1 MPASPS
7 RNKPSVR
14 DASFRVTSESVA
26 LRAVRRG
33 FTLIE
38 LLVVIAIIAV
48 LVALLLPAVQ
58 QAREAA
64 RRSQCRNNLKQI
76 GIAIHNYHEVF
87 NLMPIGYV
95 DTATVTNAATQDGGW
110 SWAAQI
116 LPQLDQGALFAKFDF
131 RAHPHGLL
139 APEVGN
145 TTAGAT
151 SLAVFACPSDTKP
164 TTRKSGS
171 SDPAATSTANGVVT
185 AAATSSYVGN
195 SGPFNAQFCD
205 QTVAG
210 YQSVRSV
217 GAFRVN
223 IGLSFKD
230 FRDGLSNGMLV
241 GETNWSQTR
250 NNLLY
255 GSVQNGGGADCTDL
269 SEYRT
274 NPYNHLRST
283 NTTMN
288 AMAPVFPNKYFTAF
302 ASQHVG
308 GAHFLMGDGSVHFLS
323 ENIENTSTNFT
334 DPGVTANG
342 PYGLYQRLSA
352 IADGQPLGEF

>member
-1 MPASPS
+1 MTSSTGCNEVSVQDAS
-7 RNKPSVR
+7 RNRAPGSAAKR
-14 DASFRVTSESVA
+14 RVHP
-26 LRAVRRG
+26 G

-76 GIAIHNYHEVF
+76 GVAIHNYHEVF
-87 NLMPIGYV
+87 GLMPIGYV
-95 DTATVTNAATQDGGW
+95 DTATVTAAATQDGGW

-116 LPQLDQGALFAKFDF
+116 LPQLDQGTLFAKFDF
-131 RAHPHGLL
+131 RAHPHGTL
-139 APEVGN
+139 APETGN
-145 TTAGAT
+145 TAAGAT
-151 SLAVFACPSDTKP
+151 SLAVFNCPSDVKP
-164 TTRKSGS
+164 QTRKSGS
-171 SDPAATSTANGVVT
+171 SDPAATSTANGVVA

-195 SGPFNAQFCD
+195 SGPFNALFCD

-210 YQSVRSV
+210 YQSPRSV

-223 IGLSFKD
+223 VGLSFRD
-230 FRDGLSNGMLV
+230 FRDGLSNSMLV
-241 GETNWSQTR
+241 GETHWDQTR

-269 SEYRT
+269 SEYKT

-283 NTTMN
+283 NTILN
-288 AMAPVFPNKYFTAF
+288 ATPARNPSKYFTAF
-302 ASQHVG
+302 ASIHSG
-308 GAHFLMGDGSVHFLS
+308 GGHFLMGDGSVHFLS
-323 ENIENTSTNFT
+323 ENIENTSTNFN